1 MSETLTI
8 QNVPFMGDEIPA
20 TIDNGIIWCVVNS
33 MAKNIGLTEDQCKKQ
48 SRNIQNDLVLQNG
61 AKKLSVVVGTQGR
74 ECLCIQSDYVPLWL
88 AKISITPTMKEENP
102 NAVKK
107 LVQYQL
113 KVKDALTD
121 YFYGNKNRNINPYIP
136 LTREELAAYMLYTE
150 RHTDTIEKMMSS
162 FIDNQT
168 AVQNNTYN
176 SMIQIITGFAESAT
190 ATMNTMRSI
199 AESMKSTMDSMAT
212 LPSANND
219 VLPEQNVCIDDE
231 RWKQS
236 AYDKVNQIAKIIGNT
251 SGNAVL
257 IKIYNL
263 IKINDGIDLAKY
275 KKDYMRDNNIAAI
288 SIISMIAT
296 NKELRKLFEK
306 HADNYFE
313 DVMSKK
319 PSVIQSEK
327 EEESKRKPISA
338 IALKV
343 PDSIIAEISPLAEKY
358 GRSINSVFRPV
369 YKEMELQSGLNLD
382 NICTL
387 YAEKLHISNVC
398 KGYAISQDD
407 QLMQIFRKAIKSLM
421 ERGLA
426 K

>member
-1 MSETLTI
+1 MSEILNTVTINNIEMPIKEYKGQRVVTFADIDRVHERDAETAKYRFRDNKKHFIPDIDYYEITRNDVGADFTTTYGFSNKAPRGFLITESGYLMIVKSLTDDI
-8 QNVPFMGDEIPA
+8 AWDVQRQL
-20 TIDNGIIWCVVNS
+20 VNS
-33 MAKNIGLTEDQCKKQ
+33 YFRVKNTT
-48 SRNIQNDLVLQNG
+48 SAN
-61 AKKLSVVVGTQGR
+61 
-74 ECLCIQSDYVPLWL
+74 
-88 AKISITPTMKEENP
+88 
-102 NAVKK
+102 
-107 LVQYQL
+107 
-113 KVKDALTD
+113 TD
-121 YFYGNKNRNINPYIP
+121 PHIP

-275 KKDYMRDNNIAAI
+275 KKDYMRDNNIATI

-327 EEESKRKPISA
+327 EEESKKKPISA

-358 GRSINSVFRPV
+358 DRSINSVFRPV